1 MKTIKITF
9 YFLTFN
15 FLLLSFSSCTKDLY
29 RKVAVNTKEVSAI
42 TGSTATVAGRIIDE
56 GEEGATQYGHCWD
69 IAQSPTTDK
78 NKTEL
83 GSSAGRKDYTSNLTN
98 LSPATKYYV
107 RAYATD
113 KHESNKVVYGAE
125 ISFTTSA
132 TIVAPTVTTTATS
145 AIAQTTATSGGNVT
159 SDGGATVT
167 ARGVCWSTS
176 TNPTVSN
183 SLTNNGTGTGTF
195 TSSITG
201 LTASTLYY
209 VRAYATNSAGTSYG
223 NQISFTTSSSF
234 ICGTSTVTDY
244 DGNVYNTVLIGTQ
257 CWMKENLNYGTYAAV
272 TSPQVA
278 GTKFCQNLSGVN
290 DATCPMGGLY
300 EWANIMNGSA
310 SCNGTGAPPNDKCPT
325 NVQGLCPAGWH
336 IPSHYE
342 WTTLEKNVGTNPGA
356 FPYDVTTTG
365 WLGTDEGGNL
375 KQTGTTNWISPNT
388 GATNSSGFTA
398 LPGGNSWAGSF
409 NNAGNNGYWWSAS
422 ELSATE
428 AWGRYLYYSYCGVNR
443 GYNSKSLGFS
453 VRCLRD
459 F

>member
-1 MKTIKITF
+1 MKTIKNYKTV
-9 YFLTFN
+9 LTLLAFN
-15 FLLLSFSSCTKDLY
+15 FLLLALSVVVGLSFSSCTKDLY

-83 GSSAGRKDYTSNLTN
+83 GSSAGRKDYTSNLIT
-98 LSPATKYYV
+98 LVPATKYYV

-113 KHESNKVVYGAE
+113 KHESNKTVYGAE
-125 ISFTTSA
+125 INF
-132 TIVAPTVTTTATS
+132 TTATPS
-145 AIAQTTATSGGNVT
+145 LPVLSTASITNITQTSATSGGNIS

-176 TNPTVSN
+176 TNPTTTGSHTTD
-183 SLTNNGTGTGTF
+183 SSGTGSYA
-195 TSSITG
+195 SSITA
-201 LTASTLYY
+201 LTTSTFYY
-209 VRAYATNSAGTSYG
+209 VRAYAINSAGTSYG
-223 NQISFTTSSSF
+223 NQVSFTTTSSGF

-257 CWMKENLNYGTYAAV
+257 CWLKENLKTTHYSNGTAMV
-272 TSPQVA
+272 
-278 GTKFCQNLSGVN
+278 
-290 DATCPMGGLY
+290 
-300 EWANIMNGSA
+300 
-310 SCNGTGAPPNDKCPT
+310 NGTGAGDITGNYTTKYYFDYGDNPANTTTYGKLYTWAAVMNGAVSSAANPSGVQGVCPT
-325 NVQGLCPAGWH
+325 GWH
-336 IPSHYE
+336 IPSDAE
-342 WTTLEKNVGTNPGA
+342 WTQLTDN
-356 FPYDVTTTG
+356 
-365 WLGTDEGGNL
+365 LGGESVAGG
-375 KQTGTTNWISPNT
+375 KMKEAGYAHWASPNT
-388 GATNSSGFTA
+388 GADNSSGFTA
-398 LPGGNSWAGSF
+398 LPGGYRDSNGTF
-409 NNAGNNGYWWSAS
+409 DYVGYNGYWWSAS